1 MTVSS
6 ELFGLSSKNLSL
18 IITVLKSFTEIQHAI
33 VFGSRAIGN
42 YKPGSDIDLA
52 LKGDINLTT
61 LGRIK
66 AKLEDEIATPYLF
79 DVIAYNMLDPV
90 SDKKLLEHIDNLG
103 KELY

>member
-1 MTVSS
+1 MTVNS

-18 IITVLKSFTEIQHAI
+18 IITALKSFAEIQHAI

-52 LKGDINLTT
+52 LKGDISLIL

-79 DVIAYNMLDPV
+79 DIVVYNMLDPI
-90 SDKKLLEHIDNLG
+90 SNKELLEHIDNLG